1 MFLYYKN
8 SDFPQYTKLNIGLF
22 RYLCEKIS
30 YNMHL
35 RTIFLLLML
44 STLLPTES
52 SAQARRQRVY
62 GAQSARW
69 EVNAQGD
76 STLHIT
82 VMTVPI
88 YKRNR
93 DMKRYQ
99 RMVVAVKKVYPLA
112 IDAARRLEDLNER
125 LAEFERRKDR
135 KGYTKALE
143 DALKEELTPLLW
155 KMTRYE
161 GVILLKLLDRE
172 TKHTAF
178 NIVKNIRSGFTANF
192 YQILAR
198 MFGNNLKLE
207 YDPKGED
214 AMLEQIVL
222 YYKAGLL

>member
-1 MFLYYKN
+1 ML
-8 SDFPQYTKLNIGLF
+8 
-22 RYLCEKIS
+22 
-30 YNMHL
+30 HL

-44 STLLPTES
+44 SLLLPAES

-69 EVNAQGD
+69 EVDAQGD
-76 STLHIT
+76 SVLHIT
-82 VMTVPI
+82 IMTVPI

-93 DMKRYQ
+93 DIQRYQ
-99 RMVVAVKKVYPLA
+99 RMVKAVKKVYPLA
-112 IDAARRLEDLNER
+112 LEAAKRLEDLDIR
-125 LAEFERRKDR
+125 LAEFERRKDQ

-143 DALKEELTPLLW
+143 DALKEELTPMLW

-161 GVILLKLLDRE
+161 GVILLKLIDRE

-178 NIVKNIRSGFTANF
+178 NIVKDIRSGFTVNF

-207 YDPKGED
+207 YNVNGED